1 MKSMKVIGNR
11 LVNLINDGVS
21 WKSHKDI
28 VLDFWVYFKCRE
40 SGYSPKQFAN
50 IFYVSDLPTEAQE
63 AYEEWFKNFDF
74 NTADDKDWIEFVS
87 RTLNIFYRTSDP
99 TILPPDTWYVVMM
112 QAEEKAKDIA
122 ETQIFHGNPNINTFW
137 KIDTNSKAEEVA
149 GRRNGYLFCNEL
161 ENISNLDTR
170 GFYWAVAFQ
179 SPDSV
184 KLYYDDK
191 GDMKSRCICW
201 ASDAKSIT
209 LLEITNSGRFHVI
222 PVDVKGKSWKPDKTV
237 PSVDLMSG
245 KMFTGKSLAEYM
257 NRHYY
262 ELFGKQEEIE
272 DAIRTEK
279 EVINLRKNAAN
290 TMNDEEVD
298 IGKLVNVND
307 FVVDGNVADEERER
321 NKTIRKRIIERNR
334 MQDRAVKKK
343 MRDTAR
349 NQGKVN
355 RRERN
360 KLNPLLSKK

>member
-1 MKSMKVIGNR
+1 M
-11 LVNLINDGVS
+11 
-21 WKSHKDI
+21 
-28 VLDFWVYFKCRE
+28 
-40 SGYSPKQFAN
+40 
-50 IFYVSDLPTEAQE
+50 
-63 AYEEWFKNFDF
+63 
-74 NTADDKDWIEFVS
+74 
-87 RTLNIFYRTSDP
+87 
-99 TILPPDTWYVVMM
+99 
-112 QAEEKAKDIA
+112 
-122 ETQIFHGNPNINTFW
+122 
-137 KIDTNSKAEEVA
+137 
-149 GRRNGYLFCNEL
+149 
-161 ENISNLDTR
+161 
-170 GFYWAVAFQ
+170 
-179 SPDSV
+179 